1 MIFHGCTLKDNR
13 EWPWTAVYKNTFITE
28 MACWL
33 PVNICLSFVRRF
45 SCCDSLITICFYF
58 LGKWQLENEAA
69 SFLTKLNPEKMRWQ
83 LQPLKCYR
91 TFFHVFVKARL
102 YILNITSLGVTAGTL
117 SHSPGLLCLWKEG
130 FQKQDTFHLQN
141 NFLYSIQSFSNQTIW
156 GVECR

>member
-1 MIFHGCTLKDNR
+1 MIFGGCTLKDNS

-58 LGKWQLENEAA
+58 LHKWQLENEAA
-69 SFLTKLNPEKMRWQ
+69 SFLTKLNPEEMRRQ

-91 TFFHVFVKARL
+91 TFYTSSWKARW
-102 YILNITSLGVTAGTL
+102 YIRNITSLNATANKSSYLL
-117 SHSPGLLCLWKEG
+117 SLFRFREEG
-130 FQKQDTFHLQN
+130 FQKLD
-141 NFLYSIQSFSNQTIW
+141 NFCL
-156 GVECR
+156 